1 MTLYVSKDYYQNAFK
16 GKKIPEKDIE
26 ENLKLAQNK
35 IDRITLN
42 RIVGI
47 GFENL
52 TEFQK
57 EKVRESICYQADYIF
72 QNGYNDEDNS
82 DISSYSVL
90 DISVSVQA
98 KDNNSKTM
106 AELECMSELAYDSIV
121 QTGLTQ
127 RTWRYNG

>member
-1 MTLYVSKDYYQNAFK
+1 MTLYVSKEYYLETFK
-16 GKKIPEKDIE
+16 GKLPEEEIE
-26 ENLKLAQNK
+26 KYLKLAQNK

-42 RIVGI
+42 RIVSI
-47 GFENL
+47 GFDNL

-57 EKVRESICYQADYIF
+57 EKVREAICYQADYIKE
-72 QNGYNDEDNS
+72 NGYNDEDNS

-90 DISVSVQA
+90 DISVSINNKDEDYKTKA
-98 KDNNSKTM
+98 KK
-106 AELECMSELAYDSIV
+106 ECMSELAYDAIV

>member
-1 MTLYVSKDYYQNAFK
+1 MTLYVSKEYYQETFK
-16 GKKIPEKDIE
+16 GNIPEKEIE

-35 IDRITLN
+35 IDRITFN

-47 GFENL
+47 GFDNL

-72 QNGYNDEDNS
+72 ENGYNSEDNS

-90 DISVSVQA
+90 DISVNVQT
-98 KDNNSKTM
+98 KDNNSKTQ
-106 AELECMSELAYDSIV
+106 AELENMSELAYDAIV

>member
-1 MTLYVSKDYYQNAFK
+1 MTLYVSKEYYQETFK
-16 GKKIPEKDIE
+16 GKIPEKEIE
-26 ENLKLAQNK
+26 KNLKLAQNK
-35 IDRITLN
+35 IDRITFN

-57 EKVRESICYQADYIF
+57 EKVREAICYQADYNKE
-72 QNGYNDEDNS
+72 NGYNNEENS

-90 DISVSVQA
+90 DISVNVQT
-98 KDNNSKTM
+98 KDNNSKTQ
-106 AELECMSELAYDSIV
+106 ADREGMSEIAYDAIV

>member
-1 MTLYVSKDYYQNAFK
+1 MSLYVSKEYYLNTFK
-16 GKKIPEKDIE
+16 GNMIEGEIEK
-26 ENLKLAQNK
+26 NLKLAQNK
-35 IDRITLN
+35 INRVTLN

-47 GFENL
+47 GFNNL

-57 EKVRESICYQADYIF
+57 EKVRESICYQADYICE
-72 QNGYNDEDNS
+72 NGYNNENNR

-90 DISVSVQA
+90 DISLNTQP
-98 KDNNSKTM
+98 KDNNSKTK
-106 AELECMSELAYDSIV
+106 AELECISEMAYDSIV

>member
-1 MTLYVSKDYYQNAFK
+1 MTLDVSKEYYQETFK
-16 GKKIPEKDIE
+16 GNIPEKEIE

-35 IDRITLN
+35 IDRITFN

-47 GFENL
+47 GFDNL

-57 EKVRESICYQADYIF
+57 EKVREAICYQADYIF
-72 QNGYNDEDNS
+72 KNGYNNEDNS

-90 DISVSVQA
+90 DISVNVQT
-98 KDNNSKTM
+98 KDNNSKTQ
-106 AELECMSELAYDSIV
+106 AELECMSELAYDAIV
-121 QTGLTQ
+121 QTGLAQ

>member
-1 MTLYVSKDYYQNAFK
+1 MTLYVSKEYYQETFK
-16 GKKIPEKDIE
+16 GKIPEKEIE
-26 ENLKLAQNK
+26 KNLKLAQNK
-35 IDRITLN
+35 INRITFN

-52 TEFQK
+52 TEFQQ

-72 QNGYNDEDNS
+72 DNGYNNEDNS

-90 DISVSVQA
+90 DISVNVQT
-98 KDNNSKTM
+98 KDNNSKTQ
-106 AELECMSELAYDSIV
+106 AELECMSELAYDAIV

>member
-1 MTLYVSKDYYQNAFK
+1 MTLYVSKEYYLNTFK
-16 GKKIPEKDIE
+16 GKMPDEEIE

-35 IDRITLN
+35 IDRITFN

-57 EKVRESICYQADYIF
+57 EKVRESICYQADYINE
-72 QNGYNDEDNS
+72 NGYNNEDNS

-90 DISVSVQA
+90 DISVNVKT
-98 KDNNSKTM
+98 KDNNTKTE
-106 AELECMSELAYDSIV
+106 AELKCMNEMAYDLIV

>member
-1 MTLYVSKDYYQNAFK
+1 MALYVSKEYYKEIFK
-16 GKKIPEKDIE
+16 GSMPDEEIEK
-26 ENLKLAQNK
+26 NLRLAQNK

-47 GFENL
+47 GFDNL

-57 EKVRESICYQADYIF
+57 EKIRESICYQADYIRE
-72 QNGYNDEDNS
+72 NGYNNEDNS

-90 DISVSVQA
+90 DISVTVQA
-98 KDNNSKTM
+98 KDSASKTK

-121 QTGLTQ
+121 QTGLTS
-127 RTWRYNG
+127 RNWRYNG